1 MLIAQISDL
10 HIKAGRR
17 LAYNR
22 VDTAAAAE
30 ATIAHINAMTDQVD
44 AVLVTG
50 DVVDAGSAAEYVE
63 ARKILDTLN
72 MPYYVIPGNHDHAAT
87 MMEAFADHAYI
98 DAGLDHLSYTIDEFP
113 LRLVGLDTSVAGKP
127 FGTLPVERLRWL
139 EEILEIE
146 AGRPTL
152 IFLHH
157 PPFRMGIVHM
167 DVQNLLNAD
176 QLFSVLKGHPQVRHV
191 AAGHIHRA
199 AETVINGIGCST
211 APAPAHAVTL
221 DLAIDGKPSYT
232 LEPPLLRL
240 FRFAD
245 NNVVTHLSPIG
256 TFDGPHPFFNSDG
269 SLID

>member
-10 HIKAGRR
+10 HIKSDRR

-30 ATIAHINAMTDQVD
+30 ATVAHINAMADRID

-50 DVVDAGSAAEYVE
+50 DVVDAGSAAEYAE
-63 ARKILDTLN
+63 ARKILDVLE

-87 MMEAFADHAYI
+87 MMSSFADHAYI
-98 DAGLDHLSYTIDEFP
+98 DLKLDHLSYAIDTFP
-113 LRLVGLDTSVAGKP
+113 LRLIGLDTSMVGEP
-127 FGTLPVERLRWL
+127 FGTLPAERLLWL
-139 EEILEIE
+139 EEILTEKPDT
-146 AGRPTL
+146 PTL

-176 QLFSVLKGHPQVRHV
+176 EMFSVLQKHPHVRHV

-199 AETVINGIGCST
+199 AETVIHGIGCST

-221 DLAIDGKPSYT
+221 DLAHDGKPSYT

-240 FRFAD
+240 FRFAEG
-245 NNVVTHLSPIG
+245 NVVSHLSPIG
-256 TFDGPHPFFNSDG
+256 TFDGPYPFFNSDG